1 MIESIDFISLP
12 VSRNDIGV
20 SYSNQN
26 TLEMYPVS
34 ALKKYFK
41 FQFFISFVLYDLNF
55 KISLIDACTHL
66 KPLPVGTKRTT
77 KGLFRKY

>member
-26 TLEMYPVS
+26 TLEMYPE
-34 ALKKYFK
+34 